1 MEQFKKFVD
10 VYNKKLAAM
19 KCNKDGGNGVEEL
32 EEMGDMTVK

>member
-19 KCNKDGGNGVEEL
+19 KGNKNGVNGVEEL